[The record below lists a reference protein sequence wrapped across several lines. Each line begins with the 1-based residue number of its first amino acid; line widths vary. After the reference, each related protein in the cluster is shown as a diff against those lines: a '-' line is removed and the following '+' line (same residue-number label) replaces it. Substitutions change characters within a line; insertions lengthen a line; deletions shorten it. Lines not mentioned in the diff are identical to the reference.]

1 MSTKMK
7 KTILLLAML
16 LPLAGSAQTLQ
27 EYLAAGLER
36 NYGVRI
42 VRNIQRIAENNV
54 TLGNAGFLPTV
65 DLSASHSGVL
75 DNSSRT
81 SAGINVG
88 WTVFNGFSV
97 QTTYERLR
105 EVEQMGELNTRLQVE
120 SFISRFVAGYYSYI
134 RQRIRLRNI
143 EQAVG
148 LSEERM
154 RIVETGYEIG
164 TMSRLDLQQAVVDLN
179 SDRSKLIRQYEV
191 VHTLRTQL
199 NEMMVREQIDAP
211 LAVADT
217 AIVFDPALDR
227 AELWQRAVAD
237 NVFLK
242 ISRKEGDISRL
253 DLRLVQSRTYPYLR
267 LGAGYGYTGLTTF
280 ARVNAPDFNYGL
292 TLGMTLFNGHNQ
304 RRQERNA
311 RIEIDNRQLQYEQTE
326 LALRTDLENAWMA
339 YRNNMSLIELERAN
353 LAAAREYYDIAIYR
367 YKLQQ
372 LSGIE
377 LREAQ
382 NSLLDAEERMAQA
395 LHDTKL
401 CEISL
406 LQIAGRVIEYLE

>member
-1 MSTKMK
+1 MK